1 MFQCLI
7 EAFFPLCKTGLR
19 KGAYLLLGSEELRI
33 HSEGHWSA
41 EDRIQH
47 QVVGVVLGLLGG
59 EGGQITNG
67 FPAYQMGMISITP
80 RVLLRLKCEN
90 RTASS

>member
-1 MFQCLI
+1 M
-7 EAFFPLCKTGLR
+7 TGLR

-41 EDRIQH
+41 KDRIQH

-59 EGGQITNG
+59 EGAGADHKWFPCLSNG
-67 FPAYQMGMISITP
+67 DDKPHS
-80 RVLLRLKCEN
+80 
-90 RTASS
+90 

>member
-47 QVVGVVLGLLGG
+47 QGVGVVLGLLGG
-59 EGGQITNG
+59 EGGADHKWFPCLSNG
-67 FPAYQMGMISITP
+67 DDKPHS
-80 RVLLRLKCEN
+80 
-90 RTASS
+90 